1 MDINFGMVLMI
12 KNQDTSYVKDQF
24 NALLYGYQIDKPES
38 FNQSILKNVISYVKA
53 TARFD
58 TSMVSFKWNK
68 QPPRCVLKKRLPEN
82 MQQIYRRTHMSKCD
96 FNKVAKQLFWN
107 LTSTW
112 VFSCKFATSFQNP
125 FF

>member
-1 MDINFGMVLMI
+1 MI

-58 TSMVSFKWNK
+58 RSMVSFK
-68 QPPRCVLKKRLPEN
+68 
-82 MQQIYRRTHMSKCD
+82 
-96 FNKVAKQLFWN
+96 
-107 LTSTW
+107 
-112 VFSCKFATSFQNP
+112 
-125 FF
+125 